1 MSKKHLYIAAAVAVL
16 GALLIG
22 AWWGWSKTGLAALEL
37 GMGVC

>member
-1 MSKKHLYIAAAVAVL
+1 MSKKHLYIAVTVVVL

-22 AWWGWSKTGLAALEL
+22 AWWGWSKAGLAVLEL